1 MIPFIPL
8 LSFLLIFFA
17 AKVTNLGIRLSDT
30 NIYFNI
36 AYQIIHGK
44 ILYKDLFFS
53 NFPLFAYI
61 SSFYYFVTGGNINLF
76 YLTSIIE
83 IGVITFFIYLMVYN
97 STKNN
102 LISIISS
109 LLYMLSF
116 MVLSTSDH
124 QTGVFTASLFAVL
137 GFFLFQKNKFFM
149 SGILIALALLTKA
162 YFISILLSFLTIF
175 LINRGWKKLFRFSIG
190 FIITLAIVL
199 LPSLIIAP
207 RQFFNDIFGF
217 SLMRPIGIS
226 KTEVGWFFI
235 TKDFVLF
242 VLLIFNLLNFKKNKL
257 FAALSFWG
265 LAFFVYYQ
273 DAYYL
278 YLNFIVPFLCISL
291 YEFFEFAKNKLGIQ
305 KLVIPTII
313 VIFLAFNLFI
323 YLSSYKNLQKVND
336 IDTIISTIK
345 KEKPSYLYGVN
356 DITPA
361 LLILTKI
368 PPLGDIN
375 DAHEYFFTKGLYDKE
390 ILTRDAIS
398 SKTIIIAHG
407 ANYPEANVKQ
417 DILDGI
423 FDKEKIY
430 KACKVLLSVPV
441 QAEGAANR
449 INFFKCY

>member
-1 MIPFIPL
+1 MIRFIPL
-8 LSFLLIFFA
+8 LSFILIFFA

-30 NIYFNI
+30 NIYYNI

-53 NFPLFAYI
+53 NFPLFGYI
-61 SSFYYFVTGGNINLF
+61 SSFYYFITGDNINLF
-76 YLTSIIE
+76 YLTPTIE
-83 IGVITFFIYLMVYN
+83 VIAVAFLIYLTAYH

-102 LISIISS
+102 FISTISS
-109 LLYMLSF
+109 LLYLFSF

-137 GFFLFQKNKFFM
+137 GFFLFKKNKFLI
-149 SGILIALALLTKA
+149 SGALIALSLLTKA
-162 YFISILLSFLTIF
+162 YFIPIPLSFFTILLIDR
-175 LINRGWKKLFRFSIG
+175 NWKKLLQFSIG
-190 FIITLAIVL
+190 FVVTLIIVL

-207 RQFFNDIFGF
+207 KQFLNDIFGF
-217 SLMRPIGIS
+217 SLMRPAGIS

-235 TKDFVLF
+235 TKDFVFF
-242 VLLIFNLLNFKKNKL
+242 VLLIFNLLNFKKNKF
-257 FAALSFWG
+257 FAAVSLWG
-265 LAFFVYYQ
+265 IAFFLYYQ
-273 DAYYL
+273 DVYYL
-278 YLNFIVPFLCISL
+278 YLNFIIPFLCLSL
-291 YEFFEFAKNKLGIQ
+291 YEFFEFSKNKLRIQ

-313 VIFLAFNLFI
+313 FTFLTLNLYTYI
-323 YLSSYKNLQKVND
+323 SSYRNLQKIND
-336 IDTIISTIK
+336 INKIIAVIK
-345 KEKPSYLYGVN
+345 KEKPKFLYGVN

-361 LLILTKI
+361 LLILTRT
-368 PPLGDIN
+368 PPLDNIR

-390 ILTRDAIS
+390 VLTNDAIS

-423 FDKEKIY
+423 FNKEKIY
-430 KACKVLLSVPV
+430 KACKVILSVPV
-441 QAEGAANR
+441 QAEGVANR